1 MSKDQKSHPVDKG
14 APETLIVARK
24 HERKGTDISGG
35 GGGVVGVGLQMW
47 KENQEDLEAMKLKV
61 ERKVYSTVLST
72 QPMTGRHL

>member
-35 GGGVVGVGLQMW
+35 GGGGGGGTA
-47 KENQEDLEAMKLKV
+47 NV
-61 ERKVYSTVLST
+61 ERK
-72 QPMTGRHL
+72 PGRLRSYEA

>member
-24 HERKGTDISGG
+24 QERKGDRHKRG
-35 GGGVVGVGLQMW
+35 GLQTQ
-47 KENQEDLEAMKLKV
+47 KENQKDLEAMKLKI